1 VQIVGG
7 VSHGRNQSLREAS
20 FGGSA
25 DYESSRLELAQLSA
39 AYERVLPEI
48 RVVLAE
54 SRCRTKSSTASP
66 IVFASESV
74 GMQSGLYAMG
84 GHFS

>member
-1 VQIVGG
+1 MEGTRHCGKRVLEV
-7 VSHGRNQSLREAS
+7 RR
-20 FGGSA
+20 
-25 DYESSRLELAQLSA
+25 DYENSRLELAQLSA